1 MMRGLIF
8 WMFSQEKPM
17 RSSAPGAKFS
27 TSTSQV
33 SISLVSTSL
42 PVAFFELISI
52 ERLLWLSMVK

>member
-1 MMRGLIF
+1 MRGLSS
-8 WMFSQEKPM
+8 WMRSQVRPM

-33 SISLVSTSL
+33 FTSFSSTSL
-42 PVAFFELISI
+42 PVAFLVSRVI

>member
-1 MMRGLIF
+1 MRGLIF

-27 TSTSQV
+27 TSTSQT

-42 PVAFFELISI
+42 PAWFFDSISI
-52 ERLLWLSMVK
+52 ERLLWFSMVK